1 LTPDLQLKSDPRIF
15 FAGQLS
21 GVEGYVESMATGFI
35 AGCQA
40 AAFVRGEDLRTFPRE
55 SALGSLCHYI
65 TRANPRNYQPAN
77 IAMDLF
83 PEVTGY
89 AHDKKAR
96 HAEICR
102 RALAAIETYSH
113 AHV

>member
-1 LTPDLQLKSDPRIF
+1 
-15 FAGQLS
+15 
-21 GVEGYVESMATGFI
+21 
-35 AGCQA
+35 
-40 AAFVRGEDLRTFPRE
+40 
-55 SALGSLCHYI
+55 
-65 TRANPRNYQPAN
+65 
-77 IAMDLF
+77 MDLF